1 LGRDIFFMNSGEVS
15 VDLFI
20 STVCGLT
27 EAAPLGETG
36 DRKRNEQRTIQA
48 QHTSAPREVAKW

>member
-1 LGRDIFFMNSGEVS
+1 MNSGEVS